1 MQIWNSRAHA
11 GVLHLLIILGPVAV
25 VAVVPAMATATAGSI
40 TQVPAAAGVA
50 AAPDCRVAGQ
60 SGAAVPKAASATGAV
75 RTTMGVARAMHVPRK
90 GQIVAV
96 MVMFQESTIRNLAN
110 DGSSA
115 QRSAWAPP
123 GRAYWLRVSRLS
135 LKYPHDLFGTRDGAH
150 DTDSIG
156 LYQQRPAWGWG
167 NYGGSTGTSDPEGV
181 VQRLLDPRWES
192 MAFFGG
198 PRSAA
203 GNWGLLDVPGWEHMA
218 ATDAAEAVQGSTRGN
233 LYAKWEPLATQLV
246 KANSDTPAIALPW
259 YPGGAAEALTCTGI
273 PTDPALGEAGRNPW
287 THLDLVALQG
297 TGIRVRGWAF
307 DPDASNGAVAVHFRD
322 AGPHGTFGYD
332 DGLADRPRSDV
343 NRAFNILGRYGFQTV
358 LPWTGPGRH
367 TICATAINIGRGT
380 ANPRIGCRD
389 VLVPGPVG
397 AVDRV
402 TVTADGRIALGG
414 WAADPQAPGLR
425 EQVHIYVT
433 GPSGTRGTAGTYTGD
448 ARSDVARHYPWAGT
462 SQGFHATVRA
472 AGWGVNQVC
481 GYAINVNLPH
491 TNPRIGCR
499 SLAVRAPSP
508 LRSPGG
514 PRTTGDQPA
523 VSERTDRSSAPAVS
537 SSPDSRPPKAPTA
550 TAPSP

>member
-75 RTTMGVARAMHVPRK
+75 RTTIGVARAMHVPRK
-90 GQIVAV
+90 GQMVAV

-135 LKYPHDLFGTRDGAH
+135 LKYPHDLFGTRDGAY

-192 MAFFGG
+192 MDFFGG

-273 PTDPALGEAGRNPW
+273 PTDQALGEAGRNPW
-287 THLDLVALQG
+287 THLDLVALQE
-297 TGIRVRGWAF
+297 
-307 DPDASNGAVAVHFRD
+307 
-322 AGPHGTFGYD
+322 
-332 DGLADRPRSDV
+332 
-343 NRAFNILGRYGFQTV
+343 

-380 ANPRIGCRD
+380 A
-389 VLVPGPVG
+389 
-397 AVDRV
+397 
-402 TVTADGRIALGG
+402 
-414 WAADPQAPGLR
+414 
-425 EQVHIYVT
+425 
-433 GPSGTRGTAGTYTGD
+433 
-448 ARSDVARHYPWAGT
+448 
-462 SQGFHATVRA
+462 
-472 AGWGVNQVC
+472 
-481 GYAINVNLPH
+481 
-491 TNPRIGCR
+491 NPRIGCR